1 MRLRQGFWNGEI
13 IQDYPM
19 GPMLLQGSLQVRE
32 GGSRIREEDVTT
44 SEAEWHDEGHI
55 RPCWRG
61 SQARGCRWP
70 LEAGR
75 IQETDFPPE
84 SPKKKKKRMQPC
96 PDFDLGPLGILSE
109 FWSLNLCCFNHCYFG
124 VKFVAVCYSNNSEL
138 CSVSSQTNMLTLSFP
153 LLAPWDVDTGS
164 GGMAAFL

>member
-1 MRLRQGFWNGEI
+1 MMR
-13 IQDYPM
+13 DTS
-19 GPMLLQGSLQVRE
+19 GPAGGVHKPGDAGGLQKLEEPRKQIFPQSLQ
-32 GGSRIREEDVTT
+32 
-44 SEAEWHDEGHI
+44 
-55 RPCWRG
+55 
-61 SQARGCRWP
+61 
-70 LEAGR
+70 
-75 IQETDFPPE
+75 
-84 SPKKKKKRMQPC
+84 KKKKRMQPC

-164 GGMAAFL
+164 GGMAAFLQSCSNIHEDEGLMLGPAESGSSKASPSHQPWAAHP